1 MAIRIQGTVGVGDT
15 RAILDVTNVS
25 ATDATFSG
33 TGAVKF
39 PVGTTAQQPASAVLG
54 MVRFNTTKNLL
65 EVFDGTVWK
74 SVGPSEGKQ
83 YYLASY

>member
-1 MAIRIQGTVGVGDT
+1 MAIRIQGTVVVDDA
-15 RAILDVTNVS
+15 RAISNVTNVS

-33 TGAVKF
+33 TGAVKV
-39 PVGTTAQQPASAVLG
+39 PVGTTAQQPVSAVLG
-54 MVRFNTTKNLL
+54 MVRYNTTKNLL
-65 EVFDGTVWK
+65 EVYDGVVWK

>member
-1 MAIRIQGTVGVGDT
+1 MAIRIQGTVVVDDA
-15 RAILDVTNVS
+15 RAISNVTNVS

-39 PVGTTAQQPASAVLG
+39 PVGTTAQQPVSAVLG
-54 MVRFNTTKNLL
+54 MVRYNTTKNLL
-65 EVFDGTVWK
+65 EVFDGTNWK